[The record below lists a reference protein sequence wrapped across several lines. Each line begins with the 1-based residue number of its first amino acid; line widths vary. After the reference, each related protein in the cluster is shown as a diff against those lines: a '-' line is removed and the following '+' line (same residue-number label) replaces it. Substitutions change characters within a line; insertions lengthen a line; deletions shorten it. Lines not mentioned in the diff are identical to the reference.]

1 MSFELITNPAV
12 TATFIAG
19 IVMLIA
25 GFIVYG
31 RDKDKKSNLFFLL
44 LSLSAALWSITLGLF
59 EIAQN
64 IYAVNYL
71 LILVYIT
78 AATIPL
84 ALLFFSLA
92 LATEKINLSR
102 LKLILIFTPFIL
114 IFIGLLIP
122 DFMLKNMDGYD
133 GVAKAIAFGKWFPLF
148 IVYILT
154 YLFLSLGILVKHY
167 YESAGIFKVEL
178 RYILLSTLGAILF
191 SLGANLLLPNAGV
204 FKYFWVGPVIIVF
217 TLLVV
222 GFLIIKYNFWNLKL
236 VATELFAALII
247 MTLVIE
253 ILITTSVADFV
264 TKLAITLL
272 VAFSSIFLIR
282 SVRNEVEAKEEVE
295 KLLKD
300 LAFANE
306 ELQTLDKRKSEF
318 LSIASHH
325 LRDPLTAIKGY
336 ASMLIEGSFGGQLSN
351 GVKEAMQK
359 IFESSKRLV
368 TIIEDFLNITQIE
381 QGEMAYS
388 ISSVD
393 MKKLL
398 GDVVEEMS
406 PSASRAGLWLHFLA
420 DGVSGQG
427 ATVQADVGKVRQVIT
442 NLLDNSIKYTPK
454 GGVRVMLAHTEH
466 SGQGYV
472 QLSVTDTGIGMDAST
487 QEKIF
492 NKFSRAE
499 GVSKLYTDGSGLGLY
514 VAKEILKH
522 HNGRIWAESQGLGKG
537 ATFYI
542 ELPMGGIAPQEKA
555 GVIQSL

>member
-59 EIAQN
+59 EITQN

-71 LILVYIT
+71 LVLVYIT

-102 LKLILIFTPFIL
+102 FKLILIFTPFIL

-167 YESAGIFKVEL
+167 YES
-178 RYILLSTLGAILF
+178 
-191 SLGANLLLPNAGV
+191 AGV

-336 ASMLIEGSFGGQLSN
+336 ASMLIEGSFGGQLSD

-381 QGEMAYS
+381 QGEMAYN

-420 DGVSGQG
+420 DGVRGQG

>member
-1 MSFELITNPAV
+1 MQFELITNPGS
-12 TATFIAG
+12 TATFVAG

-25 GFIVYG
+25 GFIVYA
-31 RDKDKKSNLFFLL
+31 RDRDKKSNLFFLL
-44 LSLSAALWSITLGLF
+44 LSFSAALWSITLGLF
-59 EIAQN
+59 EVTQN

-71 LILVYIT
+71 LVLVYIT

-102 LKLILIFTPFIL
+102 LKFIFILTPFIL
-114 IFIGLLIP
+114 VSVGLLIP
-122 DFMLKNMDGYD
+122 DFILKNMDGFD
-133 GVAKAIAFGKWFPLF
+133 SGAKVIAFGKWFPLF
-148 IVYILT
+148 ITYILV
-154 YLFLSLGILVKHY
+154 YLLLSLGILIKRY
-167 YESAGIFKVEL
+167 RESAGIFKVEL
-178 RYILLSTLGAILF
+178 RYILLSTFAAIAV
-191 SLGANLLLPNAGV
+191 SLAANLFLPNAGV
-204 FKYFWVGPVIIVF
+204 FKFFWIGPSIIVL

-236 VATELFAALII
+236 VATELFASLII
-247 MTLVIE
+247 MTLLIE
-253 ILITTSVADFV
+253 ILITTSMADFV

-336 ASMLIEGSFGGQLSN
+336 ASMLIEGSFGGQLSD
-351 GVKEAMQK
+351 GVKDAMQK

-393 MKKLL
+393 IKKLV
-398 GDVVEEMS
+398 GEVIEEMS

-420 DGVSGQG
+420 DGVSGEG
-427 ATVQADVGKVRQVIT
+427 GTVQADTGKVRQVIT
-442 NLLDNSIKYTPK
+442 NLIDNSIKYTPK
-454 GGVRVMLAHTEH
+454 GGVRVMLAHTERG
-466 SGQGYV
+466 GQTYI
-472 QLSVTDTGIGMDAST
+472 QLSVTDTGIGMDTGT
-487 QEKIF
+487 QAKIF

-514 VAKEILKH
+514 VAKEILKK

-537 ATFYI
+537 ATFFI
-542 ELPMGGIAPQEKA
+542 ELPVGK
-555 GVIQSL
+555 

>member
-1 MSFELITNPAV
+1 
-12 TATFIAG
+12 
-19 IVMLIA
+19 
-25 GFIVYG
+25 
-31 RDKDKKSNLFFLL
+31 
-44 LSLSAALWSITLGLF
+44 
-59 EIAQN
+59 
-64 IYAVNYL
+64 
-71 LILVYIT
+71 
-78 AATIPL
+78 
-84 ALLFFSLA
+84 
-92 LATEKINLSR
+92 
-102 LKLILIFTPFIL
+102 
-114 IFIGLLIP
+114 
-122 DFMLKNMDGYD
+122 
-133 GVAKAIAFGKWFPLF
+133 
-148 IVYILT
+148 
-154 YLFLSLGILVKHY
+154 
-167 YESAGIFKVEL
+167 
-178 RYILLSTLGAILF
+178 
-191 SLGANLLLPNAGV
+191 
-204 FKYFWVGPVIIVF
+204 
-217 TLLVV
+217 
-222 GFLIIKYNFWNLKL
+222 
-236 VATELFAALII
+236 

-514 VAKEILKH
+514 VAKEILKR